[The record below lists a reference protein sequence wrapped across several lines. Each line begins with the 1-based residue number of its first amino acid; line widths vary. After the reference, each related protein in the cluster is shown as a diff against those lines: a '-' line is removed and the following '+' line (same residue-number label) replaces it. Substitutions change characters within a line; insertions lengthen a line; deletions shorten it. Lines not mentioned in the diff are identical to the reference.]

1 MQPGVDINKTQ
12 VFHWLAERSR
22 PCKWV
27 NTWGMAEIH
36 KRAAEDAVE
45 YSLFP
50 VIPDGKNSSERRK
63 VIEEYV
69 RSFLTFLSPNL
80 INVIWQNEGFNLV
93 PVEEQGK
100 WNRNEPKT
108 SQTHRIMTAHD
119 RLNTVEWHIMC
130 FPIIITFMVWTQLI
144 WDFFCLLVNNFF
156 SYWMS
161 TSAHVWFYTSHQQS
175 FSYRGTGLTGLNQ
188 Y

>member
-1 MQPGVDINKTQ
+1 
-12 VFHWLAERSR
+12 
-22 PCKWV
+22 
-27 NTWGMAEIH
+27 MAEIH

-69 RSFLTFLSPNL
+69 RSFLTFLSPSL

-100 WNRNEPKT
+100 
-108 SQTHRIMTAHD
+108 
-119 RLNTVEWHIMC
+119 
-130 FPIIITFMVWTQLI
+130 
-144 WDFFCLLVNNFF
+144 
-156 SYWMS
+156 
-161 TSAHVWFYTSHQQS
+161 
-175 FSYRGTGLTGLNQ
+175 
-188 Y
+188 

>member
-1 MQPGVDINKTQ
+1 
-12 VFHWLAERSR
+12 
-22 PCKWV
+22 
-27 NTWGMAEIH
+27 MAEIH

-69 RSFLTFLSPNL
+69 RSFLTYLSPNL

-100 WNRNEPKT
+100 
-108 SQTHRIMTAHD
+108 
-119 RLNTVEWHIMC
+119 
-130 FPIIITFMVWTQLI
+130 
-144 WDFFCLLVNNFF
+144 
-156 SYWMS
+156 
-161 TSAHVWFYTSHQQS
+161 
-175 FSYRGTGLTGLNQ
+175 
-188 Y
+188 